1 MAQFHR
7 IAADQAMSILA
18 HNPHAQLLDVRAE
31 ADFARDHIE
40 GATHFTQNQLPQF
53 SKSRDKHTP
62 ILIYCYHGNASQ
74 VFAQFFCDF
83 RFEDVYSIDG
93 GYEHL
98 CKLMPARAD
107 QPKQKT

>member
-7 IAADQAMSILA
+7 IAADKALAILA
-18 HNPHAQLLDVRAE
+18 QNPHAQLLDVRAE
-31 ADFARDHIE
+31 ADFARGHIE
-40 GATHFTQNQLPQF
+40 GAAHFTQNQLPKF
-53 SKSRDKHTP
+53 AKSLDKSTP

-83 RFEDVYSIDG
+83 RFAEVYSIDG

-98 CKLMPARAD
+98 CKLLPA
-107 QPKQKT
+107 